1 MAYDA
6 HARNIWR
13 GPRFELMEDKSVA
26 LPMFL
31 NCLPFCTDRDA
42 VRDLFRYKTMTTEQA
57 AVVLPVFGEWKESHL
72 SRADFRNG
80 QLMSLSLHDSN
91 TNKNLVIAAESG
103 SGKSFL
109 TNELIFSYLSEGAQ
123 VWVIDAGKSYQKLS
137 EMLNGD
143 FVHFEEGTHV
153 CLNPFELIQNYED
166 EEDAIVS
173 LVLKGAL

>member
-1 MAYDA
+1 
-6 HARNIWR
+6 
-13 GPRFELMEDKSVA
+13 
-26 LPMFL
+26 
-31 NCLPFCTDRDA
+31 
-42 VRDLFRYKTMTTEQA
+42 
-57 AVVLPVFGEWKESHL
+57 
-72 SRADFRNG
+72 
-80 QLMSLSLHDSN
+80 MSLSLHDSN

-153 CLNPFELIQNYED
+153 CLNPFELIQNYDD

-173 LVLKGAL
+173 LVCAMASAKGLLDEWQISALKQVLSRLWEEKGKE